1 MAMGGDDVHA
11 QCRTKC
17 CKNRYTSLI
26 IQRYTLI
33 ICFIDRNFIQFLDHS
48 FFKMIIYVFV
58 TMTKWK
64 KQKKKQKPNPNY
76 KPLYALKY
84 LFILYDRS

>member
-48 FFKMIIYVFV
+48 FLKNDYLCFCDYDKMKKK
-58 TMTKWK
+58 TK
-64 KQKKKQKPNPNY
+64 KQNPNY